1 MTERESKLMKAF
13 NAIDEFFKSEE
24 DTDEYKITITKN
36 RKDGRKEEFK
46 VEDFIGEGRERS
58 KKVSAVADK
67 IWNDLQEERKGEY
80 KYAK

>member
-67 IWNDLQEERKGEY
+67 IWNDFQEERKGEY